1 MCRHDIAQM
10 LGRCRARRFSYPCV
24 MIDAVL
30 FDLDETLLDRTT
42 SLRAFL
48 ADQFGR
54 HAGSLGNVGM
64 EQWREH
70 FLALDRRG
78 QVLKT
83 IVYPAI
89 LAEFGGE
96 AGAYQTLFADYASRC
111 SAFAVPFDA
120 MMSTLIAIRS
130 MGLPIAIVT
139 NGGTEFQTKTIEA
152 LDLHKLTDAIFISE
166 REGLRKP
173 DPEIY
178 RRAMAD
184 LGTDPASTAFIDNK
198 LPNVEAAAAL
208 GIATHHF
215 TGADG
220 LRAFLQELAA

>member
-1 MCRHDIAQM
+1 
-10 LGRCRARRFSYPCV
+10 

-30 FDLDETLLDRTT
+30 FDLDETLLDRTA

-120 MMSTLIAIRS
+120 MLSTLIAIRS

-139 NGGTEFQTKTIEA
+139 NGGTEFQTKSIEA

-173 DPEIY
+173 DPALFV
-178 RRAMAD
+178 RAAEQLGVPPERCLFVGDNPVAD
-184 LGTDPASTAFIDNK
+184 VLG
-198 LPNVEAAAAL
+198 AAATGMRTAWFRGAQQWPEELPSNPGATIDRLDEVL
-208 GIATHHF
+208 G
-215 TGADG
+215 
-220 LRAFLQELAA
+220 LLAAVR